1 MEEGDRQT
9 QVNWVAAGGIT
20 SKKGLWLAVMEAA
33 GSLLNVEGS
42 LGVCYSSR
50 VDMQIMLLNFK
61 RWVALKKVTLHA
73 LNVEQCSAAM
83 GVESSVE

>member
-42 LGVCYSSR
+42 LGVSTGVCSLIGAGSE
-50 VDMQIMLLNFK
+50 
-61 RWVALKKVTLHA
+61 VALV
-73 LNVEQCSAAM
+73 
-83 GVESSVE
+83 SSVLSLTATLSGSVYM

>member
-20 SKKGLWLAVMEAA
+20 SKGLWLAVMEAA

-42 LGVCYSSR
+42 LGVSTGVCSLIGAGSE
-50 VDMQIMLLNFK
+50 
-61 RWVALKKVTLHA
+61 VALV
-73 LNVEQCSAAM
+73 
-83 GVESSVE
+83 SSVLSLTATLSGSVYM